1 MRCIPFPIVA
11 FNFSLAPSRT
21 VFANIPQVG
30 TNPTETRVS
39 GMHHLEGG
47 WGKEINNPQDPTERK
62 RGTDKLKGVSY
73 PPAVERMV
81 PNATRWIEQNN
92 SGESR
97 VFVFS
102 LSLSLSV
109 LTASNAMHSNLKK
122 PVLVSSLFLLFN
134 FN

>member
-1 MRCIPFPIVA
+1 M
-11 FNFSLAPSRT
+11 
-21 VFANIPQVG
+21 FAPQVG

-92 SGESR
+92 SGGSR

-102 LSLSLSV
+102 VCTRCLECNALRLEEACTRVFLS
-109 LTASNAMHSNLKK
+109 
-122 PVLVSSLFLLFN
+122 FFN
-134 FN
+134 VD

>member
-1 MRCIPFPIVA
+1 MFGT
-11 FNFSLAPSRT
+11 FSSAT
-21 VFANIPQVG
+21 QMFAPQVG

-92 SGESR
+92 SGELL
-97 VFVFS
+97 VFFS
-102 LSLSLSV
+102 V
-109 LTASNAMHSNLKK
+109 H
-122 PVLVSSLFLLFN
+122 FLLKCNAFAH
-134 FN
+134 